1 MSRSNKQ
8 EKRSKHEE
16 YKKQR
21 PKKLR
26 DMSAFIK
33 ECDENLSKRMD
44 GISREICADSQIKL
58 IGLIGPTCAGKTT
71 AANMLEKSFSVM
83 GKKLH
88 SISIDDFYYDTDVLH
103 RRSREGEIDYDS
115 PDTIDVAEL
124 RRFVNEIF
132 ANDRS
137 HCPIFDFTKGKRNG
151 YREYECGED
160 DLFLFEGIQV
170 LYPEI
175 SKIFSESGH
184 PSVEIYIA
192 PQGSLEIGGSV
203 FVPNEIRFMRRIVRD
218 RKFRGAEAEFT
229 FSLWKSV
236 RENEEK
242 NIFPYVEK
250 CKYSIDTTMPYEIGV
265 LKPFL
270 VSALE
275 CVPTDSPYRKEADE
289 MLTKIENVIPVS
301 HELIPKNSIY
311 KEFV

>member
-1 MSRSNKQ
+1 MSRSAKQ
-8 EKRSKHEE
+8 ENRSKYEE
-16 YKKQR
+16 AKKKR

-26 DMSAFIK
+26 DIGAFIK
-33 ECDENLSKRMD
+33 ECDERLSERMD
-44 GISREICADSQIKL
+44 SISREICAQSEIKL

-71 AANMLEKSFSVM
+71 AANMLVGSFSAL

-88 SISIDDFYYDTDVLH
+88 TISLDDFYYDTDILC
-103 RRSREGEIDYDS
+103 RRSRDGEIDYDS

-124 RRFVNEIF
+124 RRFVEEIF
-132 ANDRS
+132 EKDRS
-137 HCPIFDFTKGKRNG
+137 HCPIFDFTVGKRNG
-151 YREYECGED
+151 YREYECGD
-160 DLFLFEGIQV
+160 DDVFLFEGIQV

-175 SKIFSESGH
+175 SKIISNSGH

-192 PQGSLEIGGSV
+192 PQGTLEVGGRV

-218 RKFRGAEAEFT
+218 RNFRGTEADFT
-229 FSLWKSV
+229 FRLWKSV

-242 NIFPYVEK
+242 NIFPYVGR

-270 VSALE
+270 FDALAHI
-275 CVPTDSPYRKEADE
+275 PKDSPYREEADA
-289 MLTKIENVIPVS
+289 MLEKIENAVPIS
-301 HELIPKNSIY
+301 HKLISDNSIY